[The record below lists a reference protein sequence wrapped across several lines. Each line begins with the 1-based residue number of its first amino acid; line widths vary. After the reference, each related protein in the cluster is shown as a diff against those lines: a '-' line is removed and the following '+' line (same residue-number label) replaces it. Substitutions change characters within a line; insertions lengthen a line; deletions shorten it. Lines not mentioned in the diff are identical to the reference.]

1 MSEEN
6 GLPIT
11 INYQKSNNDSSSTP
25 RGSDVIDPSRLS
37 IDEKESF
44 IDSLYQ
50 LHSRIFDGVE
60 RTNFIS
66 YVVDSPADWTRIKIF
81 KNCMNEWIGY
91 CAVHRFNKLIFDRPC
106 VIIRAEA
113 GILREYRGRS
123 QTVWFGLNEAI
134 KYRIKHP
141 FCALYYLGSFVHPS
155 VLYMFS
161 RYFSEYY
168 PRSDTPIPE
177 RIKVFMLELANV
189 FHIEPVVGQ
198 NVLVRQVG
206 WITKE
211 STEDRDFWQNYSHPI
226 VKFYIKTNP
235 GYVSGNG
242 LLTLV
247 PLTFGNIFMSLIRFI
262 KNKLVRR
269 FSR

>member
-1 MSEEN
+1 MVDILVSA
-6 GLPIT
+6 LKLFTKWKPDRLR
-11 INYQKSNNDSSSTP
+11 S

-44 IDSLYQ
+44 INSLYQ
-50 LHSRIFDGVE
+50 LHSKIFDGVE
-60 RTNFIS
+60 RASFVS
-66 YVVDSPADWTRIKIF
+66 YVVDSPADWTRIRIY
-81 KNCMNEWIGY
+81 KNSVDEWIGY
-91 CAVHRFNKLIFDRPC
+91 CAVHRFRKIIFDRPY

-123 QTVWFGLNEAI
+123 LTLWFGFNEAI

-168 PRSDTPIPE
+168 PRADTPIPKQ
-177 RIKVFMLELANV
+177 IKVFMLELANI
-189 FHIEPVVGQ
+189 FHIEPADEQ
-198 NVLVRQVG
+198 DVLVRQVG
-206 WITKE
+206 WITRE
-211 STEDRDFWQNYSHPI
+211 STEDRGFWQNHTHPI

-235 GYVSGNG
+235 GYVSGSG

-247 PLTFGNIFMSLIRFI
+247 PLTFSNILMSLIRFM

-269 FSR
+269 VSR